1 MIWMKHMD
9 ETTMT
14 TEQMY
19 SEQLHQAMNLI
30 ETQANQ
36 IAALQQKVARL
47 EGDLA
52 DFRGFEYE

>member
-1 MIWMKHMD
+1 MD